1 MLANLTGHDIYI
13 VDRHGNIVTTIHPC
27 ETEETLRAEVTMR
40 RQKKIEGIKLT
51 RLYYKSNITERK
63 MQELLNKYDGI
74 IVSKITAECLKELGY
89 TDKIYIT
96 GRKFYKHGELIGVK
110 ELCIL

>member
-13 VDRHGNIVTTIHPC
+13 VDRFGNVVTTIKPC
-27 ETEETLRAEVTMR
+27 ETEEPLRAEVTMR
-40 RQKKIEGIKLT
+40 GQRKIEGIKLT
-51 RLYYKSNITERK
+51 KLFYTSNITERK

-74 IVSKITAECLKELGY
+74 IVSKITAECLKELGH

>member
-1 MLANLTGHDIYI
+1 MLANLTGHNIYI
-13 VDRHGNIVTTIHPC
+13 VDRYGTVVTTIQPC
-27 ETEETLRAEVTMR
+27 EMEEPLRAEVTLR

-51 RLYYKSNITERK
+51 KLYYRSNITEIK

-74 IVSKITAECLKELGY
+74 IVSKIMAECLKELGY
-89 TDKIYIT
+89 TDNIYIT
-96 GRKFYKHGELIGVK
+96 GRKFYKHGEFIGVK

>member
-1 MLANLTGHDIYI
+1 MLANLTGHNIYI
-13 VDRHGNIVTTIHPC
+13 VDRYGTVVTTIQPC
-27 ETEETLRAEVTMR
+27 EMEEPLRAEVTMR

-51 RLYYKSNITERK
+51 KLYYRSNITEIK

-89 TDKIYIT
+89 TDNIYIT
-96 GRKFYKHGELIGVK
+96 GRKFYKHGEFIGVK